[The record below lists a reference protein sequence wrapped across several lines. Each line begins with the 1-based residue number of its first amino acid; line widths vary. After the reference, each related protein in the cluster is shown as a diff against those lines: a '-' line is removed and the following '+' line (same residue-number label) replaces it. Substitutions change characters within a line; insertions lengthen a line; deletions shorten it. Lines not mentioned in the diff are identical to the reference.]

1 MPKTSSFTESFDG
14 PHPGVPYRPG
24 DASILLNDIPLHLDG
39 PRRSSQATL
48 PGSPALE
55 ATVSDERADTR
66 SPDTLYSSSTR
77 NPDPRADSRSIRSTR
92 SRVFDDIKHEVM
104 VNHIYQQQCSMLWI
118 DHNSPA
124 NTEGVLLRRVKGH
137 YLACPPQLIHST
149 FADACAQLNLQV
161 AMTVNSRVIK
171 SFVQSSPDSQEVP
184 LKDGLRIQILPG
196 MHHLPQARKYHFA
209 AFLASEELLIVWE
222 DNASNLIKRAKA
234 IEAALTDLVWGDP
247 EEEEEEGVQEKKQEQ
262 DLDPES
268 GDPIAEQ
275 RPIHLINTT
284 LVACTMVVLIVL
296 LGLAARSLAA
306 EIAVDRNYMR
316 LIFLVLTP
324 VQIFFTLVSPVQ

>member
-1 MPKTSSFTESFDG
+1 MPKTSSFAESFDG
-14 PHPGVPYRPG
+14 PHPGIPFHPG
-24 DASILLNDIPLHLDG
+24 DASILLNDIPLSLDG
-39 PRRSSQATL
+39 PRRPSQATML
-48 PGSPALE
+48 SSTALE
-55 ATVSDERADTR
+55 AAMLDERANTR
-66 SPDTLYSSSTR
+66 SPDTVRSSSIR
-77 NPDPRADSRSIRSTR
+77 NSDPRADSRSIRSTR

-124 NTEGVLLRRVKGH
+124 NTEGVLLRRRRGQ

-149 FADACAQLNLQV
+149 FADACTQLNLQA

-184 LKDGLRIQILPG
+184 LKDGLRIQILPN

-209 AFLASEELLIVWE
+209 AFVASEELLIVWE
-222 DNASNLIKRAKA
+222 DNVSNLIKRAKA

-247 EEEEEEGVQEKKQEQ
+247 EEEDEEGIQEKKQEH

-268 GDPIAEQ
+268 GDPIPEQ
-275 RPIHLINTT
+275 RPVHLINTT
-284 LVACTMVVLIVL
+284 LVACTLIVVIVL
-296 LGLAARSLAA
+296 LGLAARALAV

-324 VQIFFTLVSPVQ
+324 VQIFFTLVSSIH